1 MCSLRW
7 ADGSEFH
14 GEFCD
19 GEMTGYGRYIWP
31 SSGSAAAEYRGEF
44 KQGLPAVGFLYP
56 AQQDEPR
63 RIADYEGLCP
73 QQPLWELQGLPHSD
87 MKELPLPRFLWA
99 KADCLAVV
107 NAKTGV
113 GPDGYSY
120 KHVDTKGTTARLV
133 WARPIFGDQPL
144 WNASEC
150 RGKIVA
156 IMRGPWS
163 PAPPCN
169 YSIKLYHAQNAG
181 AAAVIFVDFD
191 SFAKFTVVPRL
202 SDGPIYPGGPH
213 LEVKIPCF
221 LTLNYMSGVLQ
232 ENALH
237 TLTLA
242 PSVPEHVP
250 RGWRIGFIFCRSAL
264 SLFCWRGALIFYV
277 KEE

>member
-1 MCSLRW
+1 M
-7 ADGSEFH
+7 
-14 GEFCD
+14 
-19 GEMTGYGRYIWP
+19 
-31 SSGSAAAEYRGEF
+31 
-44 KQGLPAVGFLYP
+44 
-56 AQQDEPR
+56 
-63 RIADYEGLCP
+63 
-73 QQPLWELQGLPHSD
+73 
-87 MKELPLPRFLWA
+87 
-99 KADCLAVV
+99 
-107 NAKTGV
+107 
-113 GPDGYSY
+113 
-120 KHVDTKGTTARLV
+120 
-133 WARPIFGDQPL
+133 
-144 WNASEC
+144 
-150 RGKIVA
+150 
-156 IMRGPWS
+156 
-163 PAPPCN
+163 
-169 YSIKLYHAQNAG
+169 
-181 AAAVIFVDFD
+181 IFVDFD